1 MLRLVLSILQSA
13 NEKLAVRKTS
23 KLAVSRGNPS
33 SSTPA
38 NAPLGERVYR
48 SICSAIQ
55 DGTYRPGD
63 RLREE
68 EIADRLKVSRTPVRE
83 AFGRLLT
90 KGFVEPAGARGL
102 LVREMGS
109 AEVVELYALR
119 EILEGAAARLASL
132 QASPSE
138 IDDLLDIQQ
147 ALEAHVDQ
155 PNDMA
160 RLNRLFHDAIFRSS
174 HNRYLNAALRDMQ
187 DFIGLLGVTT
197 FSVSGRPG
205 IALAEHRALIAAIAE
220 HDPDKAEKLARIHI
234 REALRVRMK
243 LLRA

>member
-1 MLRLVLSILQSA
+1 MLSYPEISDWDP
-13 NEKLAVRKTS
+13 AVGKIS
-23 KLAVSRGNPS
+23 KLAASRAKPS
-33 SSTPA
+33 FPGPA
-38 NAPLGERVYR
+38 SAPLGETVYR
-48 SICSAIQ
+48 SIYSAIQ

-119 EILEGAAARLASL
+119 EILEGAASRLASL

-138 IDDLLDIQQ
+138 IDDLLDLQQ
-147 ALEAHVDQ
+147 ALEAHADQ
-155 PNDMA
+155 PNEMA
-160 RLNRLFHDAIFRSS
+160 RLNRLFHEAIFRSS
-174 HNRYLNAALRDMQ
+174 HNRYLNAALQDMQ
-187 DFIGLLGVTT
+187 DFIGLLGATT
-197 FSVSGRPG
+197 FSVSGRAG
-205 IALAEHRALIAAIAE
+205 IALGEHRALIAAIAE
-220 HDPDKAEKLARIHI
+220 RNPDKAETLARSHI
-234 REALRVRMK
+234 REALRARMK